1 MIDQILS
8 VSLQEHK
15 PRRHPEYTGH
25 LEHFRP
31 LENGGFAM
39 SVLQNEKYSY
49 HLIPSLSSYL
59 TSHLFFKQLKFFF
72 ISSAPRLL
80 MKTEDLRR
88 RK

>member
-1 MIDQILS
+1 M
-8 VSLQEHK
+8 
-15 PRRHPEYTGH
+15 
-25 LEHFRP
+25 EHFRP

-59 TSHLFFKQLKFFF
+59 TSHLFFKQLRKYFYF
-72 ISSAPRLL
+72 ICTAC
-80 MKTEDLRR
+80 TYEDLRR